1 MNLNKFF
8 YTLLGVSMLMG
19 ACTSEEVDPVNV
31 SASAPGVHVRLTGA
45 ASPKNH
51 TRATVE
57 AQDGE
62 KTVNS
67 LLAVLFD
74 THEGFYKTVPA
85 SRVGDTDEYTFIVEK
100 DATYDIWLVA
110 NASDELRNALESIP
124 EGTKMEDENGVNCLE
139 SIIANQPC
147 DADGNFLMVSK
158 YSEKV
163 TTCITETQSIG
174 QVHMIRLSARFDLL
188 NKAEDITVT
197 NINFSNRAIKSALL
211 TPNTMSTT
219 ADFYENHDYEV
230 NVKGEP
236 EKGNPWEGYIYSY
249 ENHSLSTDVM
259 TPKLTISYYEGT
271 NSSDIKTH
279 EISLIDPNST
289 AGTTMPIK
297 RNNLY
302 RIVLTKATKLN
313 FDLQVLDWD
322 DEEATFEHP
331 NLSLNLPKN
340 VQDSLNRQLLVYDLF
355 TEYNVKSIDYDNKT
369 VEFWDHHEF
378 DMDILTKDNYFSYNK
393 LKNNNVLNFVLS
405 NNDELYR
412 LPTAGELNLF
422 SPDRAAIN
430 SEIEG
435 IPVLNCN
442 DFQYTDEFQEYVYL
456 KNNNKC
462 IVDATHDITT
472 ENEYGFT
479 GITQLKRGKANATL
493 TYNAGMYYTENVE
506 DITKSYPVAPV
517 YGIRFK
523 GTSQCAAYKWENI
536 YVNNNISNRA
546 ISAKIKALPKD
557 TDVTVNDI
565 VDNHSFW
572 KEDYIEIII
581 PLLGSYENS
590 TTKSITFSTSFISSS
605 LYSKNSNYLIRCN
618 LGINLIGCTIASG
631 DVPYTLRLVKV
642 KEPAEGTE
650 SAE

>member
-236 EKGNPWEGYIYSY
+236 EKGKPWEGYIYSY

-340 VQDSLNRQLLVYDLF
+340 VQDSL
-355 TEYNVKSIDYDNKT
+355 
-369 VEFWDHHEF
+369 
-378 DMDILTKDNYFSYNK
+378 
-393 LKNNNVLNFVLS
+393 
-405 NNDELYR
+405 
-412 LPTAGELNLF
+412 
-422 SPDRAAIN
+422 
-430 SEIEG
+430 
-435 IPVLNCN
+435 
-442 DFQYTDEFQEYVYL
+442 
-456 KNNNKC
+456 
-462 IVDATHDITT
+462 
-472 ENEYGFT
+472 
-479 GITQLKRGKANATL
+479 
-493 TYNAGMYYTENVE
+493 
-506 DITKSYPVAPV
+506 
-517 YGIRFK
+517 
-523 GTSQCAAYKWENI
+523 
-536 YVNNNISNRA
+536 
-546 ISAKIKALPKD
+546 
-557 TDVTVNDI
+557 
-565 VDNHSFW
+565 
-572 KEDYIEIII
+572 
-581 PLLGSYENS
+581 
-590 TTKSITFSTSFISSS
+590 
-605 LYSKNSNYLIRCN
+605 
-618 LGINLIGCTIASG
+618 
-631 DVPYTLRLVKV
+631 
-642 KEPAEGTE
+642 
-650 SAE
+650 